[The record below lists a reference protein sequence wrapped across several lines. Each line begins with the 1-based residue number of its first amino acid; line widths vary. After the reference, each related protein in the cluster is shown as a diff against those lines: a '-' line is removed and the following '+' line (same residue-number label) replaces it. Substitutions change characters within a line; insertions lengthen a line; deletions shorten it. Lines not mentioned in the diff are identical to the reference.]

1 MSSLWHRYAGMV
13 AAEAARQKDAEIMGE
28 LGIVTD
34 WKPVDDCDCEACLTH
49 HFTGADMWSG
59 AGVYEFEQSYIRGRT
74 LLPYRIKDDTAFG
87 ATI

>member
-74 LLPYRIKDDTAFG
+74 LLPYRIKDDTAFA

>member
-1 MSSLWHRYAGMV
+1 M
-13 AAEAARQKDAEIMGE
+13 DAEIMGE

-34 WKPVDDCDCEACLTH
+34 WKPIDDCDCEACLTH

-59 AGVYEFEQSYIRGRT
+59 AGVYEFEQPYIRGRT
-74 LLPYRIKDDTAFG
+74 LLPYRIKDDTAFS